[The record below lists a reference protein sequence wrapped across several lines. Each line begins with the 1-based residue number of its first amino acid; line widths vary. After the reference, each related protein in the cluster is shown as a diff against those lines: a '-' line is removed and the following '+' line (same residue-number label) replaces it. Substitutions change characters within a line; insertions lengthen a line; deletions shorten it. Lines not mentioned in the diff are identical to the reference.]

1 LLFLLDSQL
10 FCNTFD
16 IEKFEQIASKIDV
29 MAPSVVEY
37 YLSDLADSVDSQASL
52 SYSSIQYKVD
62 FQEYSLLLDYDEN
75 IYLEFVPSSDN
86 DYETGALW

>member
-1 LLFLLDSQL
+1 MFLLDNQL

-16 IEKFEQIASKIDV
+16 IESFEQVATKIDT

-37 YLSDLADSVDSQASL
+37 YLSDLAATVDSQASL
-52 SYSSIQYKVD
+52 NYSQIQYKVD

-75 IYLEFVPSSDN
+75 IYLEFVQNSED